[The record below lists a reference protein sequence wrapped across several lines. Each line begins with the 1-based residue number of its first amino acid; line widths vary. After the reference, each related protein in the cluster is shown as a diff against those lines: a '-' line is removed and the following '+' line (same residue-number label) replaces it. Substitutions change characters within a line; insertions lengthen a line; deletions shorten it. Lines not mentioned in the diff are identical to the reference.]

1 MSIYKI
7 KKILEGEKMQ
17 YIRIKQLREDK
28 DLTQRYMANKLNMKQ
43 PQYARYESGSKP
55 LILSNFLFI
64 LLILLE
70 TLLTTS
76 TSLFDY
82 S

>member
-28 DLTQRYMANKLNMKQ
+28 DLTQRYMANKLK
-43 PQYARYESGSKP
+43 YE
-55 LILSNFLFI
+55 
-64 LLILLE
+64 
-70 TLLTTS
+70 TT
-76 TSLFDY
+76 TIRKI
-82 S
+82 